1 MYARPGTIFVCD
13 TRRHA
18 GAALGGAAKARAGA
32 CAGVSFVRPAG
43 TASARRARGFTLLEM
58 LVVLVIAGI
67 LVSVASL
74 TLRRNPRTDLRE
86 EAQRIALLFETA
98 GDEAQV
104 RARPIAWRA
113 TEHGFR
119 FDIRTGDGWRP
130 LRDDVL
136 RARLGWRRDGRG
148 DRLSRL
154 GHAHGRGRI
163 RHRKHRRAGARH
175 AVFGGRQR
183 DDRRHRQ
190 RPLRGAVTM
199 RAPAPPRSPAR
210 SRGFTM
216 IEVLVALA
224 IIAVAL
230 AASIRAVGSMATGAS
245 DLHARLLAGW
255 SADNALA
262 QLRLAHAWP
271 DIGMQTFDCSQGN
284 VALTCTQRVSSTPN
298 PVFRRVEIAVSM
310 NGRAGVL
317 AQMVTV
323 VANETS
329 RPL

>member
-1 MYARPGTIFVCD
+1 MYARPGTIIVCD

-119 FDIRTGDGWRP
+119 FDIRTGDGWR
-130 LRDDVL
+130 
-136 RARLGWRRDGRG
+136 
-148 DRLSRL
+148 
-154 GHAHGRGRI
+154 
-163 RHRKHRRAGARH
+163 
-175 AVFGGRQR
+175 
-183 DDRRHRQ
+183 
-190 RPLRGAVTM
+190 
-199 RAPAPPRSPAR
+199 
-210 SRGFTM
+210 
-216 IEVLVALA
+216 
-224 IIAVAL
+224 
-230 AASIRAVGSMATGAS
+230 
-245 DLHARLLAGW
+245 
-255 SADNALA
+255 
-262 QLRLAHAWP
+262 
-271 DIGMQTFDCSQGN
+271 
-284 VALTCTQRVSSTPN
+284 TQRVSSTPN